1 MTISKHRKLKAK
13 EFDAAFEKRDVTE
26 HLNLQSI
33 KVNYPTQRLSIDFT
47 KNMVEEVDQEAAKIG
62 VTRTSLI
69 KMWIAEK
76 LSKLH
81 GSHTD
86 L

>member
-1 MTISKHRKLKAK
+1 MTTSRHKKVKAK
-13 EFDAAFEKRDVTE
+13 EFDTAFEKGDVTE
-26 HLNLQSI
+26 YLNLKSI
-33 KVNYPTQRLSIDFT
+33 KVHYPTQRLSIDFT

-69 KMWIAEK
+69 KIWVAEK

-81 GSHTD
+81 ESR
-86 L
+86 